1 MQLRYQQ
8 ISSKKVANRKH
19 DQRGIN
25 YLEIT
30 KHENRCFRS
39 QFPRT
44 QHQFNKSNNLII
56 KQHRVIFQSTIE
68 TSNSSIERGTF
79 SQVRKA
85 HLIMQYHRVIV
96 KDTIETIT
104 NSVTYHQVESE
115 NTTASTQVTKI
126 EISTETYQNN
136 IDYGTRELINS
147 WWNSG
152 KEKSENT
159 AESSSVRFGRNS
171 KW

>member
-1 MQLRYQQ
+1 MKSAILGH
-8 ISSKKVANRKH
+8 SSQEANITSYKK
-19 DQRGIN
+19 
-25 YLEIT
+25 
-30 KHENRCFRS
+30 
-39 QFPRT
+39 
-44 QHQFNKSNNLII
+44 KSNNLII
-56 KQHRVIFQSTIE
+56 KQHRVIVQGTIE

-104 NSVTYHQVESE
+104 NSEQPWSRKNTYHQVESE
-115 NTTASTQVTKI
+115 NTTASPQVTKI

-152 KEKSENT
+152 KEKSEST
-159 AESSSVRFGRNS
+159 AENSSVRFGRNS
-171 KW
+171 RW